1 MEENTNL
8 VTEVT
13 ENVETTTEETPK
25 TYTEAEFNDRVNEK
39 VKEVMGSKLARREA
53 KIRKEYDRKYGEL
66 VETLKAGTGKE
77 SVEEINDTFRDFYQR
92 KGIEF
97 EEKPKYTEQ
106 DLKVLAKADAKD
118 IINGGFEE
126 AVEEADRLNE
136 LGVENMTARE
146 KAVFVELTNYIKQT
160 ETSRELEKNGISK
173 DVYDSDEFKKHAAMF
188 KEDTPISVIY
198 ENYSKLQP
206 KKEIKTMGS
215 MKNNASADNGVKEY
229 YSPEEA
235 RRFTRKELD
244 ENPALFAAI
253 ERSMQKWK

>member
-1 MEENTNL
+1 MEDNKNL

-13 ENVETTTEETPK
+13 ENVEQTTEETQQTAK
-25 TYTEAEFNDRVNEK
+25 TYTQE
-39 VKEVMGSKLARREA
+39 EVDAIVGKAKARTKA
-53 KIRKEYDRKYGEL
+53 KIQKENDRKYGEL
-66 VETLKAGTGKE
+66 VNTLKAGTGKE
-77 SVEEINDTFRDFYQR
+77 TVEEINDTFRDFYQR

-106 DLKVLAKADAKD
+106 DIKVLAKADAKD

-146 KAVFVELTNYIKQT
+146 KAVFIELTNYIKQT
-160 ETSRELEKNGISK
+160 ETSRELGKIGVSE
-173 DVYDSDEFKKHAAMF
+173 DVYNSDEFKKYAAMF

-198 ENYSKLQP
+198 DNYKNTQP

-215 MKNNASADNGVKEY
+215 MKNTVADSGIKDFY
-229 YSPEEA
+229 TPEEA
-235 RRFTRKELD
+235 KRFTVEDFDRNPGLLARIEDSMKKWRK
-244 ENPALFAAI
+244 
-253 ERSMQKWK
+253 